1 MTNSEGPLRCWIRLG
16 SREYELRP
24 GQTVVGRHDGCHI
37 TLDDA
42 LASRRHALLHL
53 DGEKLTVEDLASVNG
68 VLVNGRRIRRTQ
80 RLVDGDELK
89 LGNQLLHVHMGTR
102 ARPSRH
108 RVGAT
113 TLARLPEAVS
123 ASDDELTIVRDEEI
137 LNVLAGAGA
146 KALRMGKGEEA
157 EAIQSKSLLTIR
169 DHVKSG
175 RNVDGNAV
183 ELAACQG
190 LRLAIAT
197 KKRFWLEYS
206 VDLYSSQNRLMRS
219 PVVELMYESV
229 RQVSDFDLGILRS
242 YVSSL
247 SEQQPAMSPAER
259 FLLRRI
265 EGLIASLS

>member
-1 MTNSEGPLRCWIRLG
+1 MTDNNGRLRCWIRVG

-24 GQTVVGRHDGCHI
+24 GQTVVGRHDSCHI
-37 TLDDA
+37 ALDDA

-53 DGEKLTVEDLASVNG
+53 DAEKLTVEDLGSVNG
-68 VLVNGRRIRRTQ
+68 VLINGKRIRKSD

-102 ARPSRH
+102 SRPSRH

-113 TLARLPEAVS
+113 TLARLPDQLV
-123 ASDDELTIVRDEEI
+123 ASDDELTIVRDEEM

-175 RNVDGNAV
+175 RKVDLDAV

-206 VDLYSSQNRLMRS
+206 VELYASQKRIMRS

-229 RQVSDFDLGILRS
+229 RQVSEFDLDILRS
-242 YVSSL
+242 YVASL
-247 SEQQPAMSPAER
+247 SEQQPSMTPAER
-259 FLLRRI
+259 FLVRRI

>member
-1 MTNSEGPLRCWIRLG
+1 MAHNDPRFRCWIRVG
-16 SREYELRP
+16 AREFELRP
-24 GQTVVGRHDGCHI
+24 GQTVVGRHDSCHI
-37 TLDDA
+37 ALDDA
-42 LASRRHALLHL
+42 LASRRHAMLHL
-53 DGEKLTVEDLASVNG
+53 DGDRLTVEDLGSVNG
-68 VLVNGRRIRRTQ
+68 VLVNGKRILKSD

-89 LGNQLLHVHMGTR
+89 LGNQILYVHIGTR
-102 ARPSRH
+102 SRPSRH

-123 ASDDELTIVRDEEI
+123 DDELTIVRDAEM

-146 KALRMGKGEEA
+146 KALRLGKGDEA

-169 DHVKSG
+169 DHVHSG
-175 RNVDGNAV
+175 RKVDLDAV

-197 KKRFWLEYS
+197 RKRFWLEYS
-206 VDLYSSQNRLMRS
+206 VDLYASQNRLMRS
-219 PVVELMYESV
+219 PVVELLYESV
-229 RQVSDFDLGILRS
+229 RQVADFDLSVLRS
-242 YVSSL
+242 YLDAL
-247 SEQQPAMSPAER
+247 SDQQPTMTPAER